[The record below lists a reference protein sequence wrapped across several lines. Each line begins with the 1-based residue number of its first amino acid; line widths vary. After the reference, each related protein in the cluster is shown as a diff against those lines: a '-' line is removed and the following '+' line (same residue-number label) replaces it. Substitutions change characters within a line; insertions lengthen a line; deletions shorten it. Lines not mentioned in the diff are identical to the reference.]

1 MLILY
6 VEDDPTDA
14 DLVARYLRNSPHQ
27 LKIARNVDEAT
38 PILSEEPALVLVDMM
53 LERSREGFEFVHHLR
68 EQGYTHPVIA
78 VTALSLPA
86 EKEQCLEAGCTEVL
100 TKPYMIDQLA
110 GVMNK
115 YLL

>member
-27 LKIARNVDEAT
+27 LKIAKSIEEASV
-38 PILSEEPALVLVDMM
+38 ILGEEPALVLVDIM
-53 LERSREGFEFVHHLR
+53 LNRSRQGFNFVSQLR
-68 EQGYTHPVIA
+68 EHGYTQPVIA
-78 VTALSLPA
+78 ITALSLPK

>member
-6 VEDDPTDA
+6 IEDDPTDA

-27 LKIARNVDEAT
+27 LKVAKSVEEAAE
-38 PILSEEPALVLVDMM
+38 ILSEDPALVLVDIM
-53 LERSREGFEFVHHLR
+53 LNRSRQGFNFVSQLR
-68 EQGYTHPVIA
+68 EQGYTQPVIA
-78 VTALSLPA
+78 VTALSLPT
-86 EKEQCLEAGCTEVL
+86 EKAQCIEAGCTEVL